1 MRSRDSTAERI
12 LRAQLEEG
20 GDAYLRA
27 PTPPAA
33 FRDKFKIVPVTTE
46 TKEVSLKKS
55 VDGQG
60 GNERRVAPCCAW
72 RGFITDMSA
81 FPKAKELTLLWSART
96 REGGY
101 ELRANEFKVS
111 FFLRASAFR
120 LRPSQR
126 L

>member
-1 MRSRDSTAERI
+1 M
-12 LRAQLEEG
+12 LR
-20 GDAYLRA
+20 
-27 PTPPAA
+27 TVAA
-33 FRDKFKIVPVTTE
+33 
-46 TKEVSLKKS
+46 
-55 VDGQG
+55 
-60 GNERRVAPCCAW
+60 W
-72 RGFITDMSA
+72 HGFITDMSA

>member
-1 MRSRDSTAERI
+1 M
-12 LRAQLEEG
+12 L
-20 GDAYLRA
+20 
-27 PTPPAA
+27 P
-33 FRDKFKIVPVTTE
+33 
-46 TKEVSLKKS
+46 
-55 VDGQG
+55 
-60 GNERRVAPCCAW
+60 
-72 RGFITDMSA
+72 DMSA

>member
-1 MRSRDSTAERI
+1 MERI
-12 LRAQLEEG
+12 LRAQLEGG
-20 GDAYLRA
+20 GDAYLCA
-27 PTPPAA
+27 PTPPTA

-60 GNERRVAPCCAW
+60 GNERRVAREVNTVAAW
-72 RGFITDMSA
+72 HGFITDMSA

-101 ELRANEFKVS
+101 ELRANGFKVS